1 MKAFRSV
8 LFVLIWLGMLAAE
21 VFAAM
26 RLWRLAVLPL
36 SYKLLMC
43 VVLFSAWLVA
53 GLLFLWGSK
62 AKKGKHPGLA
72 RRIIAWL
79 LAVVMAGGSLYSTRV
94 ADQLDQTIE
103 EVTQEVKVSSVVA
116 VYVLADDPAE
126 DLEDAEGYT
135 FGTTQSYDAANTRT
149 AVKDLKTHFDNL
161 KTESFQTVLDMV
173 DALYQGDVGA
183 MILNEAYASILE
195 DLDDYETFSEDT
207 RILYEISIDEADAS
221 QILDDVMA
229 EEPKDEAESETD
241 GESTAVEVGT
251 YNTAIENFRSVNVTQ
266 EPFVVYVSG
275 SDTRSKML
283 ATSRSDVNIL
293 IAVNPRTKQIL
304 MLSTPRDYYVPNPA
318 GGGAMDKLTHCGI
331 YGIGCSAGALSNLY
345 SVPVNYYA
353 QINFTGFETLIDAVG
368 GVTVYSDYAFTS
380 KVGHYSFSQGENHL
394 NGSQAL
400 GFVRERYSFASGDRQ
415 RGKNQMLVLS
425 AVIKKLSAGTILTR
439 HAQILSS
446 MQGMFVTNLSA
457 DDISSLVKMQLSDGA
472 DWNVKSFS
480 VTGGDGSNYT
490 YSMPRFRAYVM
501 YQDKGLVSRASGL
514 MQRVLNGETLTD
526 ADVAS

>member
-1 MKAFRSV
+1 MKVFRSV
-8 LFVLIWLGMLAAE
+8 LFVLAWLGMLAAE

-26 RLWRLAVLPL
+26 RLWQLTVLPL
-36 SYKLLMC
+36 RHKLLICLVMLT
-43 VVLFSAWLVA
+43 VWLLA
-53 GLLFLWGSK
+53 GLLFLSGSK
-62 AKKGKHPGLA
+62 AKKGKRPGLA
-72 RRIIAWL
+72 RRVIAWI

-94 ADQLDQTIE
+94 ADQLDQTLE
-103 EVTQEVKVSSVVA
+103 TVTEDVNVSSVVA

-126 DLEDAEGYT
+126 EIEDAEGYT
-135 FGTTQSYDAANTRT
+135 FGTAQNYDTANTRT
-149 AVKDLKTHFDNL
+149 AVQDLKEQL
-161 KTESFQTVLDMV
+161 GSVKTEPFQTVLDMV
-173 DALYQGDVGA
+173 DGLYRKEIGA

-195 DLDDYETFSEDT
+195 DLDDYDTFGEDT
-207 RILYEISIDEADAS
+207 RILYEIDIDEADAS
-221 QILDDVMA
+221 EILKDVMN
-229 EEPKDEAESETD
+229 EEEQSEETD
-241 GESTAVEVGT
+241 GTSTAVEVGT
-251 YNTAIENFRSVNVTQ
+251 YNTSIENFQPVNVTEQ
-266 EPFVVYVSG
+266 PFAVYLSG
-275 SDTRSKML
+275 SDTRSRML

-293 IAVNPRTKQIL
+293 VVVNPKSKQIL
-304 MLSTPRDYYVPNPA
+304 MINTPRDYYVPNPA

-368 GVTVYSDYAFTS
+368 GVTVYSDYGFTS
-380 KVGHYSFSQGENHL
+380 KIGHYTFSQGENHL

-425 AVIKKLSAGTILTR
+425 AVIKKLTAGTIITH

-446 MQGMFVTNLSA
+446 LQGMFITNLSS
-457 DDISSLVKMQLSDGA
+457 DDLSALVKMQLSDGA
-472 DWNVKSFS
+472 DWNVKTFS

-514 MQRVLNGETLTD
+514 AQRVINGETLTD
-526 ADVAS
+526 ADVAT

>member
-1 MKAFRSV
+1 MIVFRSV
-8 LFVLIWLGMLAAE
+8 LFVLVWLGMLAAE

-26 RLWRLAVLPL
+26 RLWQLTMLPL
-36 SYKLLMC
+36 RYKLLMC
-43 VVLFSAWLVA
+43 VVMLTVWLLA
-53 GLLFLWGSK
+53 GLLFLSGSK

-72 RRIIAWL
+72 RRIIAWI

-94 ADQLDQTIE
+94 ADQFDQTLE
-103 EVTQEVKVSSVVA
+103 KVTENVKVSSVVA

-126 DLEDAEGYT
+126 DIEDAKDYT
-135 FGTTQSYDAANTRT
+135 FGTAQNYDTANTRT
-149 AVKDLKTHFDNL
+149 ALNDLKEEIGSV

-173 DALYQGDVGA
+173 DGLYHKDIGA

-195 DLDDYETFSEDT
+195 DLDDYENFSEET
-207 RILYEISIDEADAS
+207 RILYEIGIDEADAS
-221 QILDDVMA
+221 EILDNVMNEDA
-229 EEPKDEAESETD
+229 EDETKAETD
-241 GESTAVEVGT
+241 GTSTAVEVGS
-251 YNTAIENFRSVNVTQ
+251 YNTSIKNFVPVNVTQ
-266 EPFVVYVSG
+266 QPFVVYLSG

-283 ATSRSDVNIL
+283 STSRSDVNIL
-293 IAVNPRTKQIL
+293 VVVNPVSKQIL
-304 MLSTPRDYYVPNPA
+304 MINTPRDYYVPNPA

-345 SVPVNYYA
+345 SIPVNYYA

-368 GVTVYSDYAFTS
+368 GVTVYSDYGFTS
-380 KVGHYSFSQGENHL
+380 KVGHYTFSQGENHL

-415 RGKNQMLVLS
+415 RGKNQMIVLA
-425 AVIKKLSAGTILTR
+425 AVIKKLSAGTIIAH
-439 HAQILSS
+439 HAQILNSL
-446 MQGMFVTNLSA
+446 QGMFITNLSS
-457 DDISSLVKMQLSDGA
+457 DDISALVKMQLSDGA
-472 DWNVKSFS
+472 DWNVKNFS

-514 MQRVLNGETLTD
+514 AQRVINGETLTE
-526 ADVAS
+526 ADVES